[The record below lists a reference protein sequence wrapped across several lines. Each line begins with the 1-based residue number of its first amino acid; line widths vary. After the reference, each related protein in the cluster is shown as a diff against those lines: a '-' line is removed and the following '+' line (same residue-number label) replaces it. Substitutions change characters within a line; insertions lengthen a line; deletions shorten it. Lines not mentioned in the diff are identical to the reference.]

1 MNWFNNNFA
10 YRPNTATVN
19 TTTPGSTTIGLGPGS
34 IGLGPGA
41 YGPIGTGTGT
51 TGTGTTGTGSN
62 NGSTTSNNTGWWGNG
77 TGWGNNGSIQVNP
90 DAIGFGFNNGNT
102 GSAGCLPF
110 CGFNNGST
118 GSTGNNYGYGNSG
131 GWGSNNGNTGWG
143 NRSNESGRYY
153 NYANQ
158 RQPYDDFLIRGFNP
172 GYEQCAVVE
181 TRNRRRGAEQTID
194 SIGQVGFW
202 GRGSGYPQN
211 LYYPQNSYNV

>member
-1 MNWFNNNFA
+1 MILIKQQCHNGNTSWGFNN
-10 YRPNTATVN
+10 VN
-19 TTTPGSTTIGLGPGS
+19 TS
-34 IGLGPGA
+34 
-41 YGPIGTGTGT
+41 
-51 TGTGTTGTGSN
+51 
-62 NGSTTSNNTGWWGNG
+62 WGNG
-77 TGWGNNGSIQVNP
+77 TGGQGNNGYIQFNP
-90 DAIGFGFNNGNT
+90 GAIGF
-102 GSAGCLPF
+102 
-110 CGFNNGST
+110 GFNNGST

>member
-10 YRPNTATVN
+10 YRPNTATAN
-19 TTTPGSTTIGLGPGS
+19 TTTPGSTTIV
-34 IGLGPGA
+34 
-41 YGPIGTGTGT
+41 TDTDT
-51 TGTGTTGTGSN
+51 TDTGSN
-62 NGSTTSNNTGWWGNG
+62 NGSTTSDNNTGWWANVWVNG
-77 TGWGNNGSIQVNP
+77 TGWGNNGSIQVNS
-90 DAIGFGFNNGNT
+90 DAIG
-102 GSAGCLPF
+102 
-110 CGFNNGST
+110 CGF
-118 GSTGNNYGYGNSG
+118 
-131 GWGSNNGNTGWG
+131 NNGNTGWG
-143 NRSNESGRYY
+143 NRSYESGRYY

-181 TRNRRRGAEQTID
+181 TRNRRRDVEQTID